1 MPGCRPAA
9 QPAERAGHAAR
20 FLSRP
25 PQTSGHSRGE
35 TECGETSPQDS
46 IGLSALLGV
55 LQNDAA
61 PMITDNLPFFDLP
74 QGSKA
79 AETGEAIVEAAISN
93 ARGLSGAV
101 DITH

>member
-1 MPGCRPAA
+1 
-9 QPAERAGHAAR
+9 
-20 FLSRP
+20 
-25 PQTSGHSRGE
+25 
-35 TECGETSPQDS
+35 
-46 IGLSALLGV
+46 

-79 AETGEAIVEAAISN
+79 AETGKAIVEAAISN
-93 ARGLSGAV
+93 ARGLSSAV